1 MSSLTSTNV
10 YLRNMKN
17 LFNKVKNEITEKA
30 ERKEPT
36 NDIFVNVE
44 CARKEWEYA
53 KNIFENV
60 SDPDLIDYAIYNVEA
75 AEKKYTY
82 LIKQIKS
89 MTV

>member
-10 YLRNMKN
+10 YLKNIKN
-17 LFNKVKNEITEKA
+17 LLNKAKNEIVQKA
-30 ERKEPT
+30 EKKEPT
-36 NDIFVNVE
+36 NDIFINAE

-60 SDPDLIDYAIYNVEA
+60 SDPDLIDYAIYNVKA

-89 MTV
+89 MT